1 MLALK
6 VPLPFIQTL
15 SSDEKAPSSILV
27 LGGSSSVGA
36 AAIQLLRQSDPAL
49 PIIATSSIKHHQRL
63 MDLGANH
70 AVDYKGSD
78 VLKNITAASPDG
90 VGVDVI
96 LDCVGAGSS
105 QTDICD
111 ALNPTGLKNY
121 AAVFTGL
128 PIPVPEGVRKIDTSA
143 EHIFQ
148 AEGGNHV
155 IAEITRLVEEGI
167 YKVPLPVVVS
177 GHGLEAID
185 KAIDRVTTASGE
197 KIVVT
202 L

>member
-1 MLALK
+1 
-6 VPLPFIQTL
+6 
-15 SSDEKAPSSILV
+15 
-27 LGGSSSVGA
+27 
-36 AAIQLLRQSDPAL
+36 
-49 PIIATSSIKHHQRL
+49 

-70 AVDYKGSD
+70 AIDYKGPD
-78 VLKNITAASPDG
+78 VVKNIMAASPHG

-111 ALNPTGLKNY
+111 ALNPTGRKKY

-128 PIPVPEGVRKIDTSA
+128 PIPIPEGVTKIDTSA
-143 EHIFQ
+143 EHIFK

-155 IAEITRLVEEGI
+155 IAEITRLIEEGI
-167 YKVPLPVVVS
+167 YKVPLPVMVV
-177 GHGLEAID
+177 GHGLEAVN
-185 KAIDRVTTASGE
+185 KAIDRVTSASGE